1 MFEFEQTIIL
11 RILIAGILGALIGY
25 ERGKAHKFAGLRTHS
40 LVAIGSCLFTLISIG
55 AFTGDLRVPGYD
67 PSRIISNVI
76 VGIGF
81 VGAGAILRQESKI
94 IGLTTAA
101 SLWVVASIGVTIGVG
116 FYLTALVVTG
126 VVYFILSIL
135 QKIEDNV
142 LHT

>member
-1 MFEFEQTIIL
+1 MSGLEQTIIL
-11 RILIAGILGALIGY
+11 RVVIAGILGALIGY

-40 LVAIGSCLFTLISIG
+40 LVAIGAALFTLISIT
-55 AFTGDLRVPGYD
+55 AFTGDLRTRGYD

-81 VGAGAILRQESKI
+81 VGAGAILRQESKV

-101 SLWVVASIGVTIGVG
+101 SLWVVASIGVAVGVG

-126 VVYFILSIL
+126 LVYFILSVL
-135 QKIEDNV
+135 QKVEDNI